1 MNDTTKRNKLRTNSP
16 FQTLHQDA
24 INNKQKIELY
34 KQFDNFIAVTTDGNL
49 SFGEKVSILFCM
61 SASSG
66 HLEKLSNL
74 IYEMNDEEM
83 HEMYVRHMDY
93 VGNLPGLARL
103 FTYSA
108 RTFRNPKIK

>member
-1 MNDTTKRNKLRTNSP
+1 MNDTIKRNKLRTNSP
-16 FQTLHQDA
+16 FQTLHQEA
-24 INNKQKIELY
+24 LNNKEKIESY
-34 KQFDNFIAVTTDGNL
+34 KQFNNFETVVTNGNL
-49 SFGEKVSILFCM
+49 SFGEKVSTLFCM

-74 IYEMNDEEM
+74 IDGMGHEEM
-83 HEMYVRHMDY
+83 YEGYVRHMDY

-108 RTFRNPKIK
+108 

>member
-1 MNDTTKRNKLRTNSP
+1 MNDTTKQNKLRTNSP
-16 FQTLHQDA
+16 FQTLHQEA
-24 INNKQKIELY
+24 VNNKEKIEFY
-34 KQFDNFIAVTTDGNL
+34 KKFDNFTAVTTNGNL
-49 SFGEKVSILFCM
+49 SFGEKVLTLFCM

-66 HLEKLSNL
+66 HLEKLSDL
-74 IYEMNDEEM
+74 IDEMNDEEM

-108 RTFRNPKIK
+108 RPFRNQKIK